1 MRHISERAFVI
12 VLLLVSMH
20 IVSGLLS
27 STEVDTETSNAIIST
42 GVHMPSVI
50 AEMVMYLWCAL
61 LVRLRWKSTFKAVR
75 EAWPILLLPALVI
88 LSSLW
93 SINPLLTLRR
103 SSFFTLS
110 TIMAIYLG
118 ERFTF
123 EEFAEL
129 FAQAQCWFIAGTI
142 AMYFVI
148 PAKVLDPSHPGAW
161 RGLTVHKN
169 VFGECMAVAVLLLML
184 TRFKRHRVLQNI
196 FLAASILM
204 LYFAHSVT
212 PTICC
217 GAVILAIPVFRRV
230 ARLRIKERVFAY
242 AFCGGSTVLAIFLIT
257 TYSTSLLPML
267 GRDSTLSGRAQLW
280 SLVMASI
287 WKRPILG
294 YGYEAFWEGFKGASR
309 GILESTGWLV
319 PMAHNGY
326 LDLWL
331 SIGLVGL
338 VVYSFI
344 FFSAMRMALKHLRYD
359 RRAIAAWPIA
369 YLCFFA
375 LHNTAESTLLTRTTF
390 EFLVLVQVSVSLQ
403 QAMLRERL
411 VQFQSVQEE
420 GQEKSVPIAEPALG
434 PSGATL

>member
-1 MRHISERAFVI
+1 MRRISERMFVI

-20 IVSGLLS
+20 IVSGLLN
-27 STEVDTETSNAIIST
+27 STDVDTETSNTIIST
-42 GVHMPSVI
+42 GVHLPTVI
-50 AEMVMYLWCAL
+50 AEMVMYLWCTL
-61 LVRLRWKSTFKAVR
+61 LILPRWKSTFNAVR
-75 EAWPILLLPALVI
+75 EAWTILLLPLLVV
-88 LSSLW
+88 LSSIW

-118 ERFTF
+118 ERFTC

-129 FAQAQCWFIAGTI
+129 FAQAQCWFITGSI

-184 TRFKRHRVLQNI
+184 TRFRRHRVLQSI
-196 FLAASILM
+196 FFAASILM
-204 LYFAHSVT
+204 LYLSHSVT

-217 GAVILAIPVFRRV
+217 GVVILALPVLRRV
-230 ARLRIKERVFAY
+230 ARLRINERVFAY
-242 AFCGGSTVLAIFLIT
+242 AVCGGGTVATVFLIT
-257 TYSTSLLPML
+257 DNSATVLSML

-280 SLVMASI
+280 SLVMESI

-294 YGYEAFWEGFKGASR
+294 YGYEAFWEGFQGASR

-331 SIGLVGL
+331 SIGIVGM
-338 VVYSFI
+338 VVYLFL
-344 FFSAMRMALKHLRYD
+344 FFGATRRAMKQLRSD
-359 RRAIAAWPIA
+359 RHAIAAWPIA

-375 LHNTAESTLLTRTTF
+375 LHNLAESTLLTRTTF
-390 EFLVLVQVSVSLQ
+390 EFIVFVQISVALQ
-403 QAMLRERL
+403 QAILREH
-411 VQFQSVQEE
+411 VTQAQSEE
-420 GQEKSVPIAEPALG
+420 EEDEKALPIPEPALG